1 MATTHHLHT
10 PPVHRSTFL
19 ATRREGRRS
28 ARRAVLHRR
37 GIIALVLI
45 GGMSVVTAV
54 AACVLLV
61 VP

>member
-19 ATRREGRRS
+19 APRREGRRS
-28 ARRAVLHRR
+28 ARRAVLRRR
-37 GIIALVLI
+37 GIIALASV
-45 GGMSVVTAV
+45 GGMSVVTTV
-54 AACVLLV
+54 AACVMLF